1 MFTSGRYLA
10 IILLLYTLPPY
21 FHSCFP
27 RLMIEML
34 VTTSI
39 SMMAVTIRSSANVK
53 PLLFFF
59 IEHHFHSHNN
69 AHMFSK
75 FRKTTLLRAN
85 VHAENCRSGGPS
97 RSSPYGMMNHIL
109 ILRPQVP
116 KSAENGLIL
125 RNSLVSLQAM
135 DRRA

>member
-10 IILLLYTLPPY
+10 ISLLPPY
-21 FHSCFP
+21 FYSCFP
-27 RLMIEML
+27 SLMIEML

-69 AHMFSK
+69 AHRFLK
-75 FRKTTLLRAN
+75 LRKTTSLCAN
-85 VHAENCRSGGPS
+85 VHVENCRSGGPS
-97 RSSPYGMMNHIL
+97 RSSPYVLMNHIL

-125 RNSLVSLQAM
+125 RNSPGSLQAM